1 MPTYTYKLEDGTTFD
16 LQQKI
21 SADALTT
28 CPTTGQAVKRVITG
42 GGGVVYKGDGWYVT
56 DYKNKGPNPAGS
68 APQPR
73 KKAPVK
79 KHPNQWEKRA
89 VVEQRLV
96 NHPLLILTPNLA
108 QNNESVGVYINPR
121 E

>member
-1 MPTYTYKLEDGTTFD
+1 MPTYTYKREDGTTFD

-56 DYKNKGPNPAGS
+56 DYKNKSTNPAGYAAS
-68 APQPR
+68 TTD
-73 KKAPVK
+73 
-79 KHPNQWEKRA
+79 NSSS
-89 VVEQRLV
+89 
-96 NHPLLILTPNLA
+96 
-108 QNNESVGVYINPR
+108 NETSESLGQASSGSTMSGEISTADTNAKSSSK
-121 E
+121 

>member
-1 MPTYTYKLEDGTTFD
+1 MPTYTYKREDGTTFD

-28 CPTTGQAVKRVITG
+28 CPTTGQAIKRVITG

-68 APQPR
+68 APSTT
-73 KKAPVK
+73 
-79 KHPNQWEKRA
+79 EKSSSKETSKSMGEA
-89 VVEQRLV
+89 SSGGA
-96 NHPLLILTPNLA
+96 TSG
-108 QNNESVGVYINPR
+108 ESSTADTNAKSNSK
-121 E
+121 

>member
-1 MPTYTYKLEDGTTFD
+1 MPTYTYKREDGTTFD

-56 DYKNKGPNPAGS
+56 DYKNKGTNPVGS
-68 APQPR
+68 SSSATD
-73 KKAPVK
+73 KSSSK
-79 KHPNQWEKRA
+79 E
-89 VVEQRLV
+89 
-96 NHPLLILTPNLA
+96 TS
-108 QNNESVGVYINPR
+108 ESVGQASSGGATPGESSASDTNAQSSSK
-121 E
+121 